1 MKDSKTPEALASGV
15 LVLKLIY
22 KYLSIFITQ
31 IVMVLM
37 KNKAL
42 IFSDY
47 KKEKQLV
54 YLEST
59 LFL

>member
-59 LFL
+59 LFV

>member
-1 MKDSKTPEALASGV
+1 MKDSKTPEAKASGV

-59 LFL
+59 LFV

>member
-1 MKDSKTPEALASGV
+1 MKDSKTPEALASGI

>member
-1 MKDSKTPEALASGV
+1 MKDSKTPEAKASGV

-47 KKEKQLV
+47 KKEKQLG
-54 YLEST
+54 YLEYS